1 MKAIAGDAVP
11 LETIFRGVT
20 WFLVCEVIVIA
31 LLIAFPAI
39 ALWLP
44 GLSWTPKYL

>member
-1 MKAIAGDAVP
+1 MIKRHLMQKQEG
-11 LETIFRGVT
+11 TIIRGT
-20 WFLVCEVIVIA
+20 MPFLYMDLINIA

-44 GLSWTPKYL
+44 STMQL